1 VVRNPRYSTAM
12 GLLVEGRSQRMR
24 GRKVAV
30 QSGSMGQVFTRMK
43 DWFLGNF

>member
-1 VVRNPRYSTAM
+1 
-12 GLLVEGRSQRMR
+12 MR
-24 GRKVAV
+24 GRKGAV